1 MLIVSILLPLQ
12 ICYLEKSTL
21 MTIIITIGIIITITI
36 TIGII
41 ITRINSTKKDLLE
54 KFTVDGIKYN
64 IISLTDK
71 TVAVGNYMGCTGG
84 VNIPPTVTYNKVT
97 YSVTEIGESAFWVCS
112 GLTSVTIPNSVTW
125 IRENVFSGCSGLT
138 SVTIPNSVTEIGNYV
153 FADCI

>member
-1 MLIVSILLPLQ
+1 
-12 ICYLEKSTL
+12 
-21 MTIIITIGIIITITI
+21 MTII
-36 TIGII
+36 
-41 ITRINSTKKDLLE
+41 NSIKKDLLE

-112 GLTSVTIPNSVTW
+112 GLTSVTIPNSVTK
-125 IRENVFSGCSGLT
+125 IGYRVFSGWRGD
-138 SVTIPNSVTEIGNYV
+138 GG
-153 FADCI
+153 